1 MAEGSSGCTKD
12 TDCKNER
19 ICESSVCVDA
29 PDKAGLGG
37 QAAPEADPDE
47 HPRGWRR
54 GGPAGDRPTAGRG
67 PATTPKLEWDVDVG
81 AVIFA
86 RPTIVGDDKGRSIA
100 YVGSHAGR
108 FVGVVTDGAEQGKVT
123 MDLSLGGMVWA
134 TAASDGRGRL
144 YVGADD
150 DHLYAID
157 HTKGTVVW
165 KTKLGSCSP
174 SRAPGPEGARCDAD
188 GGPTIGPDGDLYI
201 GADGVY
207 RVSRDGVIRWHYP
220 EGKAKAKHVFSS
232 PLVTKEGLVV
242 FGGQDGFVTAINTDG
257 TEAWRYKV
265 RADVDGSPAVGI
277 DGTIYIGADDGRL
290 YALRTDGSLKWSFVS
305 QGDIRSSVAVDN
317 DGTLFATSFDGN
329 LYSLD
334 PKGNVRWVLPTGARI
349 AASPILDAASVVYVG
364 SQDDRLY
371 AVTTDGKVRWNVEL
385 PGDIDSSVA
394 ISDAGTLVFGA
405 DDGRLRGLR

>member
-1 MAEGSSGCTKD
+1 MRPLFRPRGFAHVALWSLLGCACRPDATPLAEGSSGCTKD

-37 QAAPEADPDE
+37 QAAPEADPED

-54 GGPAGDRPTAGRG
+54 GGPAGDRPAVGRG
-67 PATTPKLEWDVDVG
+67 PAATPKLEWEVDLG

-86 RPTIVGDDKGRSIA
+86 RPTIVEDAKGRSVA

-108 FVGVVTDGAEQGKVT
+108 FVGVVTDGADQGKIT

-165 KTKLGSCSP
+165 KTKLGTCSP
-174 SRAPGPEGARCDAD
+174 ARAPGPEGARCDAD

-220 EGKAKAKHVFSS
+220 EGNAKAKHVFSS
-232 PLVTKEGLVV
+232 PLVTKDGLVV
-242 FGGQDGFVTAINTDG
+242 FGGQDGFVTAIDTDG
-257 TEAWRYKV
+257 AEAWRYKV
-265 RADVDGSPAVGI
+265 RADVDGSPAVGV

-290 YALRTDGSLKWSFVS
+290 HLRLPSL
-305 QGDIRSSVAVDN
+305 RSA
-317 DGTLFATSFDGN
+317 
-329 LYSLD
+329 
-334 PKGNVRWVLPTGARI
+334 
-349 AASPILDAASVVYVG
+349 
-364 SQDDRLY
+364 
-371 AVTTDGKVRWNVEL
+371 
-385 PGDIDSSVA
+385 
-394 ISDAGTLVFGA
+394 
-405 DDGRLRGLR
+405 